1 MKCPLCAD
9 IANHFYTH
17 KHREF
22 YFCSS
27 CFSVFLDTK
36 NYMSESDEKKHY
48 EFHNNDVNDKGYQ
61 QFASPIVRAVLD
73 DFTPKHSGLDFGAG
87 TNSVIVKLL
96 KDKKYNIVEY
106 DPFFSNHPEVLEKQ
120 YDYITCCE
128 VIEHFHHPFEE
139 FKKLFQLLKPG
150 GKLICM
156 TDFFSETQNFDTWYY
171 KNDHSHVFFY
181 HPKTMEWISKNIG
194 FSSYTIEGRVTVFER

>member
-9 IANHFYTH
+9 VANHFYTH
-17 KHREF
+17 QHREF
-22 YFCSS
+22 YYCST

-36 NYMSESDEKKHY
+36 NYMTKTDEKKHY
-48 EFHNNDVNDKGYQ
+48 EFHNNDINNKGYQ
-61 QFASPIVRAVLD
+61 QFVSPIVNIVLN
-73 DFTPKHSGLDFGAG
+73 DFTPKHFGLDFGSG

-96 KDKKYNIVEY
+96 KDNSYNIVEY
-106 DPFFSNHPEVLEKQ
+106 DPFFSNQPKVLEKQ

-139 FKKLFQLLKPG
+139 FKKLYHLLKPG
-150 GKLICM
+150 AKLICM
-156 TDFFSETQNFDTWYY
+156 TDFFSETQNFSTWYY

-181 HPKTMEWISKNIG
+181 HLKTMEWITKNCG
-194 FSSYTIEGRVTVFER
+194 FSSYTIEGRVTVFVR

>member
-1 MKCPLCAD
+1 V
-9 IANHFYTH
+9 T
-17 KHREF
+17 
-22 YFCSS
+22 
-27 CFSVFLDTK
+27 
-36 NYMSESDEKKHY
+36 
-48 EFHNNDVNDKGYQ
+48 
-61 QFASPIVRAVLD
+61 IVLN

-139 FKKLFQLLKPG
+139 FKKLYQLLKPG

-171 KNDHSHVFFY
+171 KTDPTHVFFY
-181 HPKTMEWISKNIG
+181 TKKTFEWIRRTFGFESVSFHGRMIILSK
-194 FSSYTIEGRVTVFER
+194 

>member
-1 MKCPLCAD
+1 
-9 IANHFYTH
+9 
-17 KHREF
+17 
-22 YFCSS
+22 
-27 CFSVFLDTK
+27 
-36 NYMSESDEKKHY
+36 MSESDEKKHY

-61 QFASPIVRAVLD
+61 QFASPIVKIVLN

-139 FKKLFQLLKPG
+139 FKKLFQLLKLG

-181 HPKTMEWISKNIG
+181 HPKTMEWITKNIG